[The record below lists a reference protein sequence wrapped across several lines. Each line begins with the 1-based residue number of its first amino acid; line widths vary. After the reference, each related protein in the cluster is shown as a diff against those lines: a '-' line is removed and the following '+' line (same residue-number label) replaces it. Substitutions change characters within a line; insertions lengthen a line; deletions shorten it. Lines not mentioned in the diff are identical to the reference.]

1 MRGALPYLPLRK
13 KERDRINAL
22 LRSCT
27 KTALRLPPSTSNER
41 LLKLGVHNTFEELS
55 EATFTAQRS
64 RLSNSVAGRTL
75 LSKLNLTT
83 ITRSP
88 EGVPLSSNLRS
99 HLNVPP
105 IPRNMHPER
114 DEKRRKARARALQ
127 KQYGE
132 DHGVVYVDAAAYTS
146 GSREIEPP
154 LQAEERLLSFR
165 DILAYYR
172 DERRVYAPPASSLTV
187 TQAAHWRRLQ
197 TRTAPYP
204 ILLNAQY
211 PDQFPS
217 SCKLCGKPGDFL
229 HILLTCPT
237 FPQPPSPAVAVSYW
251 ESTMNSTSA
260 FDQRKVISCAM
271 KRIALQ
277 GLSCVL

>member
-1 MRGALPYLPLRK
+1 
-13 KERDRINAL
+13 
-22 LRSCT
+22 
-27 KTALRLPPSTSNER
+27 
-41 LLKLGVHNTFEELS
+41 
-55 EATFTAQRS
+55 
-64 RLSNSVAGRTL
+64 
-75 LSKLNLTT
+75 
-83 ITRSP
+83 
-88 EGVPLSSNLRS
+88 
-99 HLNVPP
+99 
-105 IPRNMHPER
+105 MHPER

-146 GSREIEPP
+146 GSRRGAPA
-154 LQAEERLLSFR
+154 LFH

-237 FPQPPSPAVAVSYW
+237 FPHPPSPAVAVSYW
-251 ESTMNSTSA
+251 ESSVHHEQHFRLRSA
-260 FDQRKVISCAM
+260 QGHLLRDEEDCAA
-271 KRIALQ
+271 RPFLCFVRVSPQ
-277 GLSCVL
+277 